1 MMVIQSCLTIVFDG
15 SFYKAILE
23 CHDDNSYSVA
33 SVILGS
39 SEPKM
44 SLILKLINQDY
55 QRFHFHYE
63 PDGARIVT
71 KHINPKRAQRLA
83 NKAMKSH
90 GISTQA
96 QSTLQKQFEEKKK
109 LRKAQHSTEKRLAQ
123 ELRYQK
129 RLAKHRKKY
138 RGH

>member
-63 PDGARIVT
+63 PHGARIVT

-129 RLAKHRKKY
+129 RLAKHRKKH

>member
-63 PDGARIVT
+63 PDGVRIVT

-129 RLAKHRKKY
+129 RLAKHRKKH

>member
-1 MMVIQSCLTIVFDG
+1 MVIQSCLTIVFDG

-23 CHDDNSYSVA
+23 CHDGKDYSVA

-44 SLILKLINQDY
+44 SLILRLINQDY
-55 QRFHFHYE
+55 QRFHFHHE
-63 PDGARIVT
+63 PDGTRIVT

-83 NKAMKSH
+83 NKTMRSQS
-90 GISTQA
+90 ISTKA

-129 RLAKHRKKY
+129 RVAKHRKKH

>member
-1 MMVIQSCLTIVFDG
+1 MVIQSCLTIIFDG
-15 SFYKAILE
+15 SFYKAVLE
-23 CHDDNSYSVA
+23 CHDGSNYSVA
-33 SVILGS
+33 SVMLGS

-55 QRFHFHYE
+55 QRFHFHHE
-63 PDGARIVT
+63 LDETGIVT
-71 KHINPKRAQRLA
+71 KHINPKRAQQLA
-83 NKAMKSH
+83 NKAMKSQ
-90 GISTQA
+90 GISSKA

-123 ELRYQK
+123 KLRYQK
-129 RLAKHRKKY
+129 RVDKR